1 MLAEFDAAQN
11 LLNMLRHE
19 PYGERI
25 PVALDEQDPG
35 LRDALL
41 EDVRI
46 ARAEPTVEDAAK
58 ALCRNRLGAAR
69 LATMRP
75 AAQAWWG
82 DRAAAARG
90 EAEDLGFLGARYLLD
105 PRRKH
110 HPTLVS
116 DEGREK
122 RTDLLLRA
130 LARRYEDYQ
139 TLLAGRPD
147 ADSHRALLATANE
160 MLTLAQSMRGFD
172 AGAELLAG
180 LERCARRARA
190 AVRRADPIVRGRVG
204 CAVRL
209 SPASGGVAGRGGG
222 GLVRRQRRDRRP
234 AGRWRAG
241 SAGGRPQSRSG
252 GGGLRS
258 ASERRPLHLRRA
270 GASA

>member
-90 EAEDLGFLGARYLLD
+90 EVLYDQPPYRSGEEDRRVGKPDGNAICRRCRRPMRRPKPGCRAMSMATACMTVLRPSGPR
-105 PRRKH
+105 PRR
-110 HPTLVS
+110 PRMSIQAVLPS
-116 DEGREK
+116 S
-122 RTDLLLRA
+122 
-130 LARRYEDYQ
+130 ARR
-139 TLLAGRPD
+139 
-147 ADSHRALLATANE
+147 
-160 MLTLAQSMRGFD
+160 MRGVM
-172 AGAELLAG
+172 
-180 LERCARRARA
+180 RYSPPSRTARSTVSRM
-190 AVRRADPIVRGRVG
+190 D
-204 CAVRL
+204 
-209 SPASGGVAGRGGG
+209 
-222 GLVRRQRRDRRP
+222 
-234 AGRWRAG
+234 
-241 SAGGRPQSRSG
+241 SRSSG
-252 GGGLRS
+252 CT
-258 ASERRPLHLRRA
+258 ASSQPNSFH
-270 GASA
+270 SS